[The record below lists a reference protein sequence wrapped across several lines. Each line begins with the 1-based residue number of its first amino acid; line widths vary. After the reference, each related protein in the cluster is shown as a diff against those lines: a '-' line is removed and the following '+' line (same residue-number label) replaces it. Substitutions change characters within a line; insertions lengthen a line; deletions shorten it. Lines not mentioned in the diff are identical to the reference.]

1 MIATATDKHE
11 PNDVIESI
19 TGRRHLSW
27 SQLYSY
33 RSCPRK
39 WFFSHVESVEPEF
52 VSAAL
57 VFGSAIHSAAQRHYE
72 QALAGVTTTPVE
84 LVEVYH
90 QSWKDEQRD
99 RDIPVRFNKT
109 EGEDELHATAEKM
122 IGAFMTSELAK
133 PEGNLIAIEETL
145 TGQVHED
152 FPDLVAWID
161 VVWQDDSSTH
171 LMDLKTS
178 RSRWSE
184 AKVRESADQLLLYQL
199 LASRLAPDQELQ
211 LHFGVITKAK
221 SPAVQLL
228 DVPQNGDRASK
239 VVDLMLPVW
248 NAMKA
253 GVDFASPSPMSCSTC
268 PFKSR
273 CPAYHG

>member
-1 MIATATDKHE
+1 MIATSTDNQQA
-11 PNDVIESI
+11 NDIIESF

-27 SQLYSY
+27 SQLSSY

-39 WFFSHVESVEPEF
+39 WFFSHVEDLQPEF
-52 VSAAL
+52 TSAAL
-57 VFGSAIHSAAQRHYE
+57 VFGSAIHTAAQHHYE
-72 QALAGVTTTPVE
+72 QALAGVTTTPLE
-84 LVEVYH
+84 LVDVYH
-90 QSWKDEQRD
+90 QAWKDEQRE
-99 RDIPVRFNKT
+99 RDIPIRFNKT
-109 EGEDELHATAEKM
+109 ENEDDLHATAEKM
-122 IGAFMTSELAK
+122 IESFLASTLAT
-133 PEGNLIAIEETL
+133 PDGDLIAIEETL

-152 FPDLVAWID
+152 LPDLVARID

-178 RSRWSE
+178 KSRWSE

-211 LHFGVITKAK
+211 LHFGIITKAK

-228 DVPQNGDRASK
+228 DVSQDNDRASK

-248 NAMKA
+248 LAMKA

-268 PFKSR
+268 PFQSR

>member
-1 MIATATDKHE
+1 MITTTTDDQQA
-11 PNDVIESI
+11 NDVIESI

-27 SQLYSY
+27 SQLNSY
-33 RSCPRK
+33 RSCPRR
-39 WFFSHVESVEPEF
+39 WFFSHVEGLEPEF
-52 VSAAL
+52 TSSAL
-57 VFGSAIHSAAQRHYE
+57 LFGSAIHSAAQCHYE
-72 QALAGVTTTPVE
+72 QALAGLTTTPAE

-90 QSWKDEQRD
+90 QAWKDDQLD

-109 EGEDELHATAEKM
+109 ESEDELHATAEKM
-122 IGAFMTSELAK
+122 IGAFLASDLAK
-133 PEGNLIAIEETL
+133 PEGDLIAIEETL

-152 FPDLVAWID
+152 LPDLVARID
-161 VVWQDDSSTH
+161 VVWQTDESTH

-184 AKVRESADQLLLYQL
+184 TKVHESADQLLLYQL

-228 DVPQNGDRASK
+228 NVPHDEERASK

-268 PFKSR
+268 PFQSR